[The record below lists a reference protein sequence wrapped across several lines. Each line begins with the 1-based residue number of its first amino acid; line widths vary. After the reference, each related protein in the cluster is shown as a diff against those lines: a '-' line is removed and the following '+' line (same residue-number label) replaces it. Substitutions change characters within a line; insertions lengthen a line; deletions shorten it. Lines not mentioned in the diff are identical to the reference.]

1 MAEETSNPAP
11 EATPVPDAPAPET
24 ELQKIEAEIEKVKA
38 EIEAK
43 AEIVASDVEAVPAKV
58 AAVHAAIDQ
67 FGEDMRANVSPLI
80 PTQAHNMLQGLKETL
95 RAALVALF

>member
-1 MAEETSNPAP
+1 MAAPLDVNPAQP
-11 EATPVPDAPAPET
+11 PS
-24 ELQKIEAEIEKVKA
+24 EAELAALRALESA
-38 EIEAK
+38 M
-43 AEIVASDVEAVPAKV
+43 PAQAPTADPAALTQCLDNLQLDLV